1 MINTARFNN
10 IVAKYDIS
18 DIEKSLVLRYIENN
32 SIKQSDFQFLTEY
45 IGIFSPES
53 SLMDEI
59 KSLGAYT
66 LEDLAV
72 AFELLIP
79 ESDRIINGAFFTP
92 SYIVDYIIKI
102 ISPTRNES
110 IADVSCGCGAFLL
123 GIIKYYM
130 HKIQYVC

>member
-102 ISPTRNES
+102 ISIS
-110 IADVSCGCGAFLL
+110 
-123 GIIKYYM
+123 
-130 HKIQYVC
+130 